1 MPECLPEDDRAK
13 GLVFAHEREAKIIDT
28 EVWLRSAFE
37 NDPRQ
42 ACALLYRLY
51 YAPLFSHALRFVHST
66 AAAEDIVAEIFCR
79 FWADRLFER
88 ITTSYQAY
96 LFQCV
101 RHACYHYV
109 KLEFGRKESIE
120 TCTLPETAW
129 CTDDLLQFD
138 ELSQLLEKTIDG
150 LPPQCKRFFILSR
163 IDDRRH
169 AEIAHEL
176 GISSKAVERHITKA
190 LRILRRKLNTH
201 WNWF

>member
-1 MPECLPEDDRAK
+1 MHGCLPEDDRAK
-13 GLVFAHEREAKIIDT
+13 GLAVDHDKEAKIIDS
-28 EVWLRSAFE
+28 EVWLRSAFD

-42 ACALLYRLY
+42 ACTLLYRLY
-51 YAPLFSHALRFVHST
+51 YIPLFSHALRFVHST
-66 AAAEDIVAEIFCR
+66 VAAEDIVAEIFCR
-79 FWADRLFER
+79 FWADRVFER

-101 RHACYHYV
+101 RHSCYRYV
-109 KLEFGRKESIE
+109 KLEFGKKESIE
-120 TCTLPETAW
+120 DCTAETAW

-150 LPPQCKRFFILSR
+150 LPPQCKRVFILSR

-169 AEIAHEL
+169 LDIAHEL
-176 GISSKAVERHITKA
+176 GISVKTVERHITRA
-190 LRILRRKLNTH
+190 LRILRRKLNNH